1 MQLLAGYSILCVL
14 ICQQYFSF
22 KGCRVEPRAWAG
34 DTEGERMSV
43 PTIQKMLVEA
53 LREAEGEFMWLQWA
67 TVHSVAKSWTQ
78 VT

>member
-1 MQLLAGYSILCVL
+1 M
-14 ICQQYFSF
+14 
-22 KGCRVEPRAWAG
+22 EPRAWAG

>member
-1 MQLLAGYSILCVL
+1 M
-14 ICQQYFSF
+14 
-22 KGCRVEPRAWAG
+22 EPRAWAG

-53 LREAEGEFMWLQWA
+53 LGEAEGEFMWLQWA